1 MWTIT
6 WGLIC
11 VSLIGMVLPLEYVK
25 LGAKPKAK
33 IAITIYQSVL
43 LMLMLTILTS
53 GKFDTVFKPG
63 HFLLNFVNAI
73 FIATLMTKL
82 TENVKWLKS
91 EPWMT
96 ETCEYLKAP
105 INFIVE
111 WVWQSV
117 MALDVELIDASEEPD
132 SDDDKDIEP
141 TIGEIVCKLRN
152 IFYLNDKTVLNI
164 EFARK
169 IRRDHSNLLY
179 TNIMI
184 RTEKK
189 FWSSTNLEKGLG
201 EIRGFLSLEDLVII
215 AENTKY
221 ETYCIWE
228 AI

>member
-1 MWTIT
+1 
-6 WGLIC
+6 
-11 VSLIGMVLPLEYVK
+11 
-25 LGAKPKAK
+25 
-33 IAITIYQSVL
+33 
-43 LMLMLTILTS
+43 MLTILTS

-141 TIGEIVCKLRN
+141 TIGEIVCKLHN

>member
-1 MWTIT
+1 MWTII

-25 LGAKPKAK
+25 LGAKPKSK

-96 ETCEYLKAP
+96 ET
-105 INFIVE
+105 
-111 WVWQSV
+111 
-117 MALDVELIDASEEPD
+117 
-132 SDDDKDIEP
+132 
-141 TIGEIVCKLRN
+141 
-152 IFYLNDKTVLNI
+152 
-164 EFARK
+164 
-169 IRRDHSNLLY
+169 
-179 TNIMI
+179 
-184 RTEKK
+184 
-189 FWSSTNLEKGLG
+189 
-201 EIRGFLSLEDLVII
+201 
-215 AENTKY
+215 
-221 ETYCIWE
+221 
-228 AI
+228 